1 MIYKN
6 ESLKNEKERISLEV
20 TKNIIEKV
28 YNVIK
33 EEKNKF
39 YEIRFDNIE
48 GKKINKI
55 TENIRDEERQLL
67 FQFNEEDILKKIL
80 NGNTKIEEVPLAI
93 TDFRLSNLY
102 IKINR
107 SKRLDEKMEKEKLQI
122 NDYYFRYNKLDKQIL
137 TILGTYKNII
147 GDIKDYYYN
156 KPLKELI
163 KHCKN
168 NNISL
173 YYTKDYYRNK
183 DYDKIDIKE
192 KLDERVFEKLNKYF
206 RNDIKDFYIYSVVYN
221 IQNKVKHYLY
231 AINKKLNE
239 IRTSKKILDDLEIKV
254 FDIEKTHKIIKAF
267 LDYINKKLKLVEY
280 NGD

>member
-39 YEIRFDNIE
+39 YEIRFDNIKGE
-48 GKKINKI
+48 KINKI
-55 TENIRDEERQLL
+55 TENIRDKERQLL

-93 TDFRLSNLY
+93 TDFRLPNLY

-107 SKRLDEKMEKEKLQI
+107 SKRLDEKMEKEKLKI

-173 YYTKDYYRNK
+173 YYAKDYYRNK

-206 RNDIKDFYIYSVVYN
+206 RDDIKDFYIYSVVYN

>member
-48 GKKINKI
+48 GEKINKI
-55 TENIRDEERQLL
+55 TENIRDKERQLL

-206 RNDIKDFYIYSVVYN
+206 RDDIKDFYIYSVVYN

-231 AINKKLNE
+231 AINKKLNQ

>member
-48 GKKINKI
+48 GEKINKI
-55 TENIRDEERQLL
+55 TENIRDKERQLL

-93 TDFRLSNLY
+93 TDFRLPNLY

-107 SKRLDEKMEKEKLQI
+107 SKRLDEKMEKEKLKI

-137 TILGTYKNII
+137 TILGIYKNII

-173 YYTKDYYRNK
+173 YYAKDYYRNK

-206 RNDIKDFYIYSVVYN
+206 RDDIKDFYIYSVVYN

>member
-48 GKKINKI
+48 GEKINKI
-55 TENIRDEERQLL
+55 TENIRDKERQLL

-156 KPLKELI
+156 KPIKELI

-206 RNDIKDFYIYSVVYN
+206 RDDIKDFYIYSVVYN

-231 AINKKLNE
+231 AINKKLNQ